1 MVFYIEKL
9 DPAVAEATCRT
20 ITTTTLPEWFG
31 ISEAIEN

>member
-20 ITTTTLPEWFG
+20 ITTTLPEWFG